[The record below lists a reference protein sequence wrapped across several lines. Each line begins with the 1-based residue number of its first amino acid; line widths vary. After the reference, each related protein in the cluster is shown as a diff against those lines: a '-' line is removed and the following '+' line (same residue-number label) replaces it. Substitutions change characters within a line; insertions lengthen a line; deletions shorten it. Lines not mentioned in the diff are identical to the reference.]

1 MNNKNKALEMLAV
14 HHTEYIKMAK
24 AIAGNNNEV
33 FNYAEDFVQEAYLR
47 LARYEDLFDKVVD
60 TKGRVSKGYMF
71 FCLRSIV
78 INTIKMKSNLKYIHL
93 VSQFDFVEKYNH
105 LGSQYDFEEKYNHID
120 EGLDKEKLGVEALE
134 TKMYQVL
141 KEEAK
146 WFDYELFKTYLTTG
160 KSFRTIAEESKIGI
174 RTIYLSIKRSKMII
188 AEKLFEDY
196 QDYVNGDYDLI

>member
-1 MNNKNKALEMLAV
+1 MNNKNQALEMLAV
-14 HHTEYIKMAK
+14 YHVEYIKMAR

-47 LARYEDLFDKVVD
+47 LARYDDLFDKVV
-60 TKGRVSKGYMF
+60 TNKGKVSKGYMF
-71 FCLRSIV
+71 FCLRSIIV
-78 INTIKMKSNLKYIHL
+78 NAIKKKSNLKYN
-93 VSQFDFVEKYNH
+93 Y
-105 LGSQYDFEEKYNHID
+105 LGSQYDFEETYNFVD
-120 EGLDKEKLGVEALE
+120 TGLDQEKLGVEALE
-134 TKMYQVL
+134 TKMYQIL

-146 WFDYELFKTYLTTG
+146 WFDYELFKTYLTSG

-196 QDYVNGDYDLI
+196 QDFVNGDYDLI

>member
-1 MNNKNKALEMLAV
+1 MNNKNQALEMLAV
-14 HHTEYIKMAK
+14 YHVEYIKMAR

-47 LARYEDLFDKVVD
+47 LARYDDLFDKVV
-60 TKGRVSKGYMF
+60 TSKGKVSKGYMF
-71 FCLRSIV
+71 FCLRSIIV
-78 INTIKMKSNLKYIHL
+78 NAIKKKSNLKYN
-93 VSQFDFVEKYNH
+93 Y
-105 LGSQYDFEEKYNHID
+105 LGSQYDFEETYNFVD
-120 EGLDKEKLGVEALE
+120 TGLDQEKLGVEALE
-134 TKMYQVL
+134 TKMYQIL

-146 WFDYELFKTYLTTG
+146 WFDYELFKTYLTSG

-196 QDYVNGDYDLI
+196 QDFVNGDYDLI

>member
-1 MNNKNKALEMLAV
+1 MNNKNQALEMLAV
-14 HHTEYIKMAK
+14 YHVEYIKMAR

-47 LARYEDLFDKVVD
+47 LARYDDLFDKVV
-60 TKGRVSKGYMF
+60 TAKGKVSKGYMF
-71 FCLRSIV
+71 FCLRSIIV
-78 INTIKMKSNLKYIHL
+78 NAIKKKSNLKYN
-93 VSQFDFVEKYNH
+93 Y
-105 LGSQYDFEEKYNHID
+105 LGSQYDFEETYNFVD
-120 EGLDKEKLGVEALE
+120 TGLDQEKLGVEALE
-134 TKMYQVL
+134 TKMYQIL

-146 WFDYELFKTYLTTG
+146 WFDYELFKTYLTSG

-196 QDYVNGDYDLI
+196 QDFVNGDYDLI

>member
-1 MNNKNKALEMLAV
+1 MNNKNQALEMLAV
-14 HHTEYIKMAK
+14 HHVEYIKMAR

-47 LARYEDLFDKVVD
+47 LARYEDLFDKVVN
-60 TKGRVSKGYMF
+60 TKGKVSKGYMF
-71 FCLRSIV
+71 FCLRSIIV
-78 INTIKMKSNLKYIHL
+78 NSIKKKSNLKYN
-93 VSQFDFVEKYNH
+93 Y
-105 LGSQYDFEEKYNHID
+105 LGSQYDFEETYNFVD
-120 EGLDKEKLGVEALE
+120 TGLDQEKLGVEALE
-134 TKMYQVL
+134 TKMYQIL

-146 WFDYELFKTYLTTG
+146 WFDYELFKTYLTSG

-196 QDYVNGDYDLI
+196 QDFVNGDYDLI